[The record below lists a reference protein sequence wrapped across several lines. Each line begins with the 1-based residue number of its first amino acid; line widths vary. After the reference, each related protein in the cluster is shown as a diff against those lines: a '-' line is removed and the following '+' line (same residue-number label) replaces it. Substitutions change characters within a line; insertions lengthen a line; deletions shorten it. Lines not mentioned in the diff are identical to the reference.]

1 MMSFAVRLMG
11 FLPCGKH
18 GSLSAGLG
26 RGVDIAE
33 LLYILEKID
42 NHTG

>member
-1 MMSFAVRLMG
+1 MMAFAVRLMG
-11 FLPCGKH
+11 FLPHRKH

-33 LLYILEKID
+33 LLYILEKLD